1 MFLDTWLSLDRA
13 SACGVLGRRFKS
25 DRARLLYYF
34 SNLLK
39 FTSFLNNILFQNDVM
54 SRKDFDNSSILV
66 KDIMTKIIISVNT
79 ETTVFQVAKMMEQS
93 GIGAVLVKKDG
104 HLSGII
110 TDRDYATKIVS
121 HKLSSDTSV
130 ETVMSSPLVTIN
142 YDESISAAAQR
153 MTTKKIRKL
162 AVTDNGNI
170 VGLVTSTDLVTQ
182 LTK

>member
-13 SACGVLGRRFKS
+13 SACGVLGHRFKS
-25 DRARLLYYF
+25 DRARLLSYF

-54 SRKDFDNSSILV
+54 SREDFDNSSILV
-66 KDIMTKIIISVNT
+66 KDIMTKVIISVNT

-121 HKLSSDTSV
+121 HNLSSDTSV
-130 ETVMSSPLVTIN
+130 ETVMSSPLITIN
-142 YDESISAAAQR
+142 YNESISAAAQR